1 MKKLLIATV
10 LTAACGIG
18 GVTFASA
25 NDVQNNNEPI
35 KMNLL
40 VERNCDVNHFQD
52 KKSDMPSECQNNQ
65 IHGQHRMGHMPMNHQ
80 DDNMPPHGDG
90 DQMRPE
96 GQQHQMRPEGQNHQM
111 RPEGQQHQM
120 RPQGQPHQMRPQGQ
134 PHQMRPQGHNH
145 QMLPQGQPPQQP
157 NGNAPQPPM
166 EQGASQTTQHQ

>member
-40 VERNCDVNHFQD
+40 VERNRDVNHFQD
-52 KKSDMPSECQNNQ
+52 KKGDMPSECQNNQ
-65 IHGQHRMGHMPMNHQ
+65 MHGQHRMGHMPMNHQ
-80 DDNMPPHGDG
+80 DDNMPPHVDG

-96 GQQHQMRPEGQNHQM
+96 GQPHQMRPEGQNHQM
-111 RPEGQQHQM
+111 RPDSQN
-120 RPQGQPHQMRPQGQ
+120 
-134 PHQMRPQGHNH
+134 HQMRPQGHNH
-145 QMLPQGQPPQQP
+145 QMPPQGQPPQGGQP

>member
-25 NDVQNNNEPI
+25 NDVQNNSEPI

-40 VERNCDVNHFQD
+40 VERNHDANNFQD
-52 KKSDMPSECQNNQ
+52 KKGDMPSECQNNQ
-65 IHGQHRMGHMPMNHQ
+65 MHGQHRMGHMPMNHQ
-80 DDNMPPHGDG
+80 DDNMPPHVDG

-96 GQQHQMRPEGQNHQM
+96 GQNHQMRPEGQNHQM

-120 RPQGQPHQMRPQGQ
+120 RPDGQ
-134 PHQMRPQGHNH
+134 NH
-145 QMLPQGQPPQQP
+145 QMPPQGQPPQGGQP